1 MNTVPYFRLSAFYLA
16 YFSFVGAFSPYFS
29 LYLQSLGHSAAAIGV
44 LLAGMQVMRL
54 VAPTLWAGFADRS
67 GRHALLLRSALGVV
81 VLVAAALCFVSSFW
95 AMLALMA
102 LLGFFTNAA
111 LPLFEAITFAHLKDD
126 IGRYGRLR
134 VWGSIGFILAVTGVG
149 AALDLWPIALLPWLV
164 LAVLLASFV
173 CALVVPDVATRREQR
188 QAVSVWP
195 VVRRP
200 EVIALFAACFFM
212 SVAHGP
218 LYGFY
223 SIHLA
228 ANDYSKTL
236 VGAMW
241 SLGVIA
247 EIGVFLAMPQLTRR
261 FSMRALLAFSFGC
274 GVVRFVLIGWA
285 VSSPWVMA
293 FAQLLHAATF
303 GLYHA
308 TAVSFIN
315 RWFPDALRARGQALY
330 MSLTFG
336 AGGML
341 GSFASG
347 LVWDGLGAGIAYT
360 AASICC
366 LIGLLLVLGKVRN
379 ETGDEESQAQDETA
393 AR

>member
-1 MNTVPYFRLSAFYLA
+1 
-16 YFSFVGAFSPYFS
+16 
-29 LYLQSLGHSAAAIGV
+29 
-44 LLAGMQVMRL
+44 
-54 VAPTLWAGFADRS
+54 
-67 GRHALLLRSALGVV
+67 
-81 VLVAAALCFVSSFW
+81 VSSFW
-95 AMLALMA
+95 ALLALMA

-111 LPLFEAITFAHLKDD
+111 LPLFEAMTFAHLKDD

-134 VWGSIGFILAVTGVG
+134 VWGSVGFILAVTGVG
-149 AALDLWPIALLPWLV
+149 AALDLWPVALLPWLV
-164 LAVLLASFV
+164 VAVLLASFA
-173 CALVVPDVATRREQR
+173 CALVVPDVVSRREQSLT
-188 QAVSVWP
+188 VPVWP

-200 EVIALFAACFFM
+200 EVMALFAACFFM

-228 ANDYSKTL
+228 ANEYSNTL
-236 VGAMW
+236 IGGMW
-241 SLGVIA
+241 SLGVFA
-247 EIGVFLAMPQLTRR
+247 EIAVFLAMPQLARW

-315 RWFPDALRARGQALY
+315 RWFPGSLRVRGQALY

-347 LVWDGLGAGIAYT
+347 LAWDGLGAGVTYT
-360 AASICC
+360 AASVCC
-366 LIGLLLVLGKVRN
+366 LFGFALVLHVVREPSDSVSN
-379 ETGDEESQAQDETA
+379 GTA
-393 AR
+393 SS